1 MMSDMSQAPS
11 AGRALDSVQLAVIT
25 SRFRGIVR
33 QMANTLFRTSR
44 SGVLNIA
51 HDFSCTILTRDSEFL
66 VMADSLPIHIM
77 RGPDIMA
84 RWMKEFHPVL
94 RRGDA
99 FLHNS
104 PYHGNSHAADLAVI
118 VPIVDEQGEHRFTAL
133 AKGHLADIGNALPT
147 TYMAHARDVYEEGAL
162 IFPAVQVQRDYRDID
177 DIIRMCMVRIRAPE
191 IWRGDYLAILGAAR
205 IAERRILEL
214 GAELGWDTLH
224 AYTRDWFDYSEQ
236 MMDAAIRRMPS
247 GRVTAY
253 ANHDPLPGIVPDG
266 IPLKVTVEVKADEG
280 IVEVDVRDNP
290 DNLPCGLN
298 QSEGT
303 ALLHTHLG
311 VFNSI
316 PEAVP
321 TNAGSFRRI
330 RALLREGCV
339 AGYARHPY
347 SCSVATTNVGNRI
360 GNAVSRALA
369 ELGEGI
375 GTGEMGGLFPPSF
388 SVISGRDPRAN
399 DAPFVNQLILGA
411 AGGGAMP
418 STDGWLTIGD
428 EGAMGMVWCDSV
440 ESDELLY
447 PIVIRERRI
456 IPDSEG
462 AGRFR
467 GAPGTYVEF
476 SPLDTTIEAS
486 YVCDVSVYP
495 AAGVRGGTA
504 GGPAGAAMRDSSGR
518 VDPLPAVATV
528 ALKPGET
535 IMSFGSGGGGYG
547 PPWERDAGRVR
558 HDVAEGWVSRERA
571 ESVYGVVFKDSG
583 AGPGDLGAIEV
594 DVDATVALRTRS
606 VQQ

>member
-1 MMSDMSQAPS
+1 
-11 AGRALDSVQLAVIT
+11 
-25 SRFRGIVR
+25 
-33 QMANTLFRTSR
+33 
-44 SGVLNIA
+44 
-51 HDFSCTILTRDSEFL
+51 
-66 VMADSLPIHIM
+66 
-77 RGPDIMA
+77 
-84 RWMKEFHPVL
+84 
-94 RRGDA
+94 
-99 FLHNS
+99 
-104 PYHGNSHAADLAVI
+104 
-118 VPIVDEQGEHRFTAL
+118 
-133 AKGHLADIGNALPT
+133 
-147 TYMAHARDVYEEGAL
+147 
-162 IFPAVQVQRDYRDID
+162 
-177 DIIRMCMVRIRAPE
+177 
-191 IWRGDYLAILGAAR
+191 
-205 IAERRILEL
+205 
-214 GAELGWDTLH
+214 
-224 AYTRDWFDYSEQ
+224 
-236 MMDAAIRRMPS
+236 
-247 GRVTAY
+247 
-253 ANHDPLPGIVPDG
+253 
-266 IPLKVTVEVKADEG
+266 
-280 IVEVDVRDNP
+280 
-290 DNLPCGLN
+290 
-298 QSEGT
+298 
-303 ALLHTHLG
+303 
-311 VFNSI
+311 
-316 PEAVP
+316 
-321 TNAGSFRRI
+321 
-330 RALLREGCV
+330 
-339 AGYARHPY
+339 
-347 SCSVATTNVGNRI
+347 
-360 GNAVSRALA
+360 
-369 ELGEGI
+369 
-375 GTGEMGGLFPPSF
+375 
-388 SVISGRDPRAN
+388 
-399 DAPFVNQLILGA
+399 
-411 AGGGAMP
+411 MP